1 MSTEAGLAAAAAI
14 DTAESQN
21 TGAFSQAMQV
31 AQQLTTAQN
40 FELSINEAAQSQQAG
55 AVACQQ
61 ADLACR
67 KAAIQYNE
75 PASQSIPEIQVW
87 PADNSNHLGKQ
98 VIGFVDQ
105 FSQKAKNFSVEIDGA
120 VTKIEGASVPSAT
133 TPSTPAQVFDPSDA
147 LRLMQ
152 RTFEFAVE
160 ASLVSNASSLS
171 TRIFNQLM
179 KEQ

>member
-21 TGAFSQAMQV
+21 TAAFSQAIQV

-40 FELSINEAAQSQQAG
+40 FELSINEAAQSLQTG
-55 AVACQQ
+55 AAACQQ

-75 PASQSIPEIQVW
+75 PASQFIPEMQVL
-87 PADNSNHLGKQ
+87 PADNSNDLGKR
-98 VIGFVDQ
+98 VISFVDQ
-105 FSQKAKNFSVEIDGA
+105 FSQRAKNFSAELDGA
-120 VTKIEGASVPSAT
+120 VTKIDGASLPSAAT
-133 TPSTPAQVFDPSDA
+133 SSTPAQTFGIADS
-147 LRLMQ
+147 LKLMQ
-152 RTFEFAVE
+152 RTYEFALE
-160 ASLVSNASSLS
+160 TYLISNASSLS